1 MSDSTDFFS
10 SHVPNFWN
18 RRKYRVAAPRM
29 HYVASAA
36 NSVSSDILAIERVDL
51 CTARNGK
58 THRTNRFDVMKREI
72 PKLVIRRGQVF
83 KLLLYCNRP
92 YDIEKDAISLI
103 FSVADV
109 EKPSFGHGTLIA
121 VSLNNRSTDLGKST
135 EWGASVNSIN
145 GDLLEILIKPAAN
158 ALVTQWKMDIDTKI
172 INNSMS
178 KSYSLPQPFYVLFN
192 PWCREDEV
200 YMEDERARN
209 EYVLSDTTLIW
220 KGTYNRLR
228 PSPWKLGQYERDVLD
243 CALHIIAYVG
253 KVNPS
258 SRGSPTKI
266 SRALSAAVN
275 SPDDEGLLLGNWTND
290 FSGGVAP
297 TKWGGSV
304 EIMQRFYRKRKP
316 VKFAQCWVFAGC
328 LTTIA
333 RCIGIPSRIVTNYSS
348 AHDTQAS
355 MTVDYFVDDDGKVM
369 EEMGSD
375 SIWNYHV
382 WNEVFMSRPDLNNN
396 DDGMYDGWQAID
408 ATPQEMSDEMYRC
421 GPASVA
427 AVKRGEVLKPYDNKF
442 LYAEVNADKVF
453 WRYAGPGNPLKLIKK
468 DEFGIGH
475 FISTKAIGRW
485 ERDDITRTYKFEE
498 KTDEERATMLKALK
512 QANSA
517 FSRYY
522 LNEEF
527 NDVHF
532 NFELKDDI
540 KIGEDFNVELHIKN
554 RSSEKNYT
562 VNGNLIVESIMYTG
576 KNRKE
581 IKSMKFS
588 EVVEPS
594 NDKTV
599 SLEVTFTDY
608 FRKLLDQSAFN
619 IACMAS
625 VENTDYEYFAQDD
638 FRVRKPDIKF
648 IFTGKPMHDVA
659 HDIHIR
665 LENPL
670 PIPITKGIFQIEG
683 SGLKEPL
690 ILKVPDILPKTVTET
705 RFAYKPSYVG
715 SAKLVAKF
723 TSKEMD
729 DVDGFRVFEVA
740 PKPEDVLMDPIDNDT
755 IISESDIVE

>member
-1 MSDSTDFFS
+1 MLIYAFYSTD
-10 SHVPNFWN
+10 
-18 RRKYRVAAPRM
+18 
-29 HYVASAA
+29 
-36 NSVSSDILAIERVDL
+36 SVSHDILAIEKVDL
-51 CTARNGK
+51 CAARNGK
-58 THRTNRFDVMKREI
+58 THHTDRFDLMKREI
-72 PKLVIRRGQVF
+72 PKLVVRRGQVF
-83 KLLLYCNRP
+83 KLQLHCNRP
-92 YDIEKDAISLI
+92 YNMERDQISLI

-121 VSLNNRSTDLGKST
+121 VSLKNRSTDLGKSF
-135 EWGASVNSIN
+135 EWGAAVNSIN
-145 GDLLEILIKPAAN
+145 GNLLEIVIKTAAN
-158 ALVTQWKMDIDTKI
+158 ALVTNWKMDIDTKI
-172 INNSMS
+172 VDNNLSR
-178 KSYSLPQPFYVLFN
+178 SYSLPQPFYLLFN

-200 YMEDERARN
+200 YMEDERERN

-243 CALHIIAYVG
+243 CALYVVAFIG

-258 SRGSPTKI
+258 SRGNPVRVA
-266 SRALSAAVN
+266 RALSAAVN

-290 FSGGVAP
+290 FSGGTAP

-304 EIMQRFYRKRKP
+304 EIMQRFYRKRRP

-333 RCIGIPSRIVTNYSS
+333 RCLGIPSRIITNYSS

-369 EEMGSD
+369 EEMGAD

-382 WNEVFMSRPDLNNN
+382 WNEVWMSRPDLNSQEDN
-396 DDGMYDGWQAID
+396 YDGWQAVD
-408 ATPQEMSDEMYRC
+408 ATPQETSNDGMYKC
-421 GPASVA
+421 GPASVI
-427 AVKRGEVLKPYDNKF
+427 AVKRGEVLKPYDNVF
-442 LYAEVNADKVF
+442 LYSEVNADKVF
-453 WRYAGPGNPLKLIKK
+453 WRYAGSGNPLKLIKK

-475 FISTKAIGRW
+475 FISTKAVGKW
-485 ERDDITRTYKFEE
+485 ERQDITKSYKYDE

-527 NDVHF
+527 NEVHF

-540 KIGEDFNVELHIKN
+540 KIGEDFSVVIHIKN
-554 RSSEKNYT
+554 KSSEKKHT
-562 VNGNLIVESIMYTG
+562 VNGNLLVESVLYTG
-576 KNRKE
+576 KSRKD

-588 EVVEPS
+588 EVVEPLT
-594 NDKTV
+594 DKSV
-599 SLEVTFTDY
+599 VLEVTFDEY
-608 FRKLLDQSAFN
+608 YKKLLDQSAFN

-638 FRVRKPDIKF
+638 FRVRKPDIK
-648 IFTGKPMHDVA
+648 IVFTGKPTHDVA

-670 PIPITKGIFQIEG
+670 PIPMTKGVFHIEG
-683 SGLKEPL
+683 SGIEEPL
-690 ILKVPDILPKTVTET
+690 ILKIADVQPKHFAET
-705 RFAYKPSYVG
+705 RFAYKPKYVG

-723 TSKEMD
+723 TCKEVD
-729 DVDGFRVFEVA
+729 DIDGFRVFEIA
-740 PKPEDVLMDPIDNDT
+740 PKPDDMLMNENNHDK
-755 IISESDIVE
+755 IISKVANEE